1 MDIKEWDQKWKD
13 IQKDRDGRHTTRE
26 ILDHWKAEIP
36 ENACLRAGW
45 PGMKGKPSIEHLGYR
60 KKSKA
65 GHETAGEKGLERKL
79 LGESGKIKI
88 HYVEKGEESLRLQVF
103 FHNMG
108 LGTGRSSQKIIDCFG
123 VITVGDKNFPTAIEV
138 KTNNEGP
145 WYAVIE
151 NLVQVQML
159 QQNLENLQKY
169 FGESP
174 LSFGRLSQAWGVVLA
189 PEVYFTSKRNEESFT
204 RAREL
209 LEQVGDEI
217 KLTLVQCDDELVGA
231 KAVSESL
238 SQKETD
244 WRLSYVGG
252 FWPSETDALK
262 LS

>member
-13 IQKDRDGRHTTRE
+13 IQKDTNGRHTSRE

-36 ENACLRAGW
+36 QNACLREGW
-45 PGMKGKPSIEHLGYR
+45 PDKNGKPRIELLGYR
-60 KKSKA
+60 KISKQ
-65 GHETAGEKGLERKL
+65 GHETAGEKRLELKL

-88 HYVEKGEESLRLQVF
+88 HYIEKGNESLRLQVC

-108 LGTGRSSQKIIDCFG
+108 LGTARNCSQKIIDCFG
-123 VITVGDKNFPTAIEV
+123 VITVGAENFPTAIEV

-159 QQNLENLQKY
+159 QQNLANLQKY
-169 FGESP
+169 FGAPP
-174 LSFGRLSQAWGVVLA
+174 LSFGILSHAWGVVLA
-189 PEVYFTSKRNEESFT
+189 PKNYFISKEKEESFS
-204 RAREL
+204 RARKL
-209 LEQVGDEI
+209 IEQVGDEI

-231 KAVSESL
+231 KAVAKSPNNAY
-238 SQKETD
+238 

-252 FWPSETDALK
+252 YWPSKTETLK